1 MRYPYRVKRP
11 IQEFPSPG
19 KKSKP
24 AFLPV
29 QALSAKQGVNY
40 GGVFLVD
47 NHFGVGT
54 TLGNL
59 ALEVRR
65 STPLALAAQR
75 GFLQGSI
82 GRWLGQ
88 SCVARD
94 FGGNPRQL

>member
-1 MRYPYRVKRP
+1 MWWLGDLDTTDPPYALVSILKR
-11 IQEFPSPG
+11 FG
-19 KKSKP
+19 
-24 AFLPV
+24 A
-29 QALSAKQGVNY
+29 
-40 GGVFLVD
+40 D
-47 NHFGVGT
+47 NAGPMGLLESINGPLQLFCP

>member
-1 MRYPYRVKRP
+1 MHATALIPTSPTLQPPSVDRSTDDARLYPSATVVGNKGL
-11 IQEFPSPG
+11 PSG
-19 KKSKP
+19 
-24 AFLPV
+24 
-29 QALSAKQGVNY
+29 
-40 GGVFLVD
+40 
-47 NHFGVGT
+47 GT